1 MCSAPDAAPMIPRVP
16 RVASLWLPVVAWAAL
31 IFLLSSFEAPDV
43 GSGGVD
49 YVVRKVAHVT
59 EYAVL
64 GALLVRAT
72 RRELPAFLLGVVY
85 AASDEV
91 HQHFVP
97 GRHATPVDVAIDAL
111 GVALGVALYRRVR
124 T

>member
-1 MCSAPDAAPMIPRVP
+1 M
-16 RVASLWLPVVAWAAL
+16 
-31 IFLLSSFEAPDV
+31 
-43 GSGGVD
+43 
-49 YVVRKVAHVT
+49 
-59 EYAVL
+59 L

-97 GRHATPVDVAIDAL
+97 GRHATPVDVAIDAV

>member
-1 MCSAPDAAPMIPRVP
+1 MPRIVG
-16 RVASLWLPVVAWAAL
+16 VWLPVLAWATV
-31 IFLLSSFEAPDV
+31 IFVFSSFEAPDV

-49 YVVRKVAHVT
+49 YIVRKLAHLA

-64 GALLVRAT
+64 GALLVRALG
-72 RRELPAFLLGVVY
+72 REVPAFLLGVAY

-97 GRHATPVDVAIDAL
+97 GRHATPVDVAIDAV
-111 GVALGVALYRRVR
+111 GVAIGIAMYRRLR